1 MSQEIKISARER
13 IAKNIQEYRM
23 KQNIKREKLSLAID
37 VDNSYISKLEKC
49 KVNITIDKI
58 EALAEYFG
66 IDIIDLLKR

>member
-1 MSQEIKISARER
+1 MSQETKISARER
-13 IAKNIQEYRM
+13 IAKNVQEYRV

-58 EALAEYFG
+58 EALAKYFD
-66 IDIIDLLKR
+66 IDIVDLLKL